1 MECNVERRLSKI
13 AVKASEDIG
22 QRENDVET

>member
-1 MECNVERRLSKI
+1 MECNVERRLSKT
-13 AVKASEDIG
+13 AVKDSEDIG